1 MARVRSTRS
10 DTETRAQEP
19 MEGEEHELAEMSAQ
33 IAWETECDAVR
44 RQEEFSRRYRR
55 PLNAEFTW
63 HPLLR
68 RGARPSSGRGSSKA
82 ERPRPASVLVARF
95 NRVVTLLETA
105 NPALLLLYSQDAV
118 AFRLGEIVYRY
129 REREFDSEY
138 VDRIRAGVA
147 AADKSDTLIKALKGL
162 DAGHVGTLMFV
173 ARKFRP
179 TRGDNFFD
187 LIDEA
192 AESLSKLRRISQ
204 ILSFA
209 TGEPIKAEGR
219 PCIPYVLATCEL
231 ASLWEE
237 LTLSAVVYPKVI
249 AKGLRG
255 EDEAVQPSTQFIY
268 LALKMIAPPITV
280 QNAMTCLKH
289 VFTMRSV
296 YDKNKEQHIKRGYS
310 WLRFAESYLNATAI
324 GAGRAN
330 SVRVNAKRKRS
341 KRVMSPNEAKQKSEP
356 PDLTDLAAD

>member
-1 MARVRSTRS
+1 MEELMARARSTRS
-10 DTETRAQEP
+10 ETKT
-19 MEGEEHELAEMSAQ
+19 
-33 IAWETECDAVR
+33 AWEIECDAMR
-44 RQEEFSRRYRR
+44 RQEEFSCRYYR
-55 PLNAEFTW
+55 PLNAEFRW

-68 RGARPSSGRGSSKA
+68 RGAQPSSGGGSSKA
-82 ERPRPASVLVARF
+82 DSARPASLWVARF
-95 NRVVTLLETA
+95 NRVVTLLKTA
-105 NPALLLLYSQDAV
+105 NPALLLVYSQDAV

-129 REREFDSEY
+129 REREFNSEY

-147 AADKSDTLIKALKGL
+147 AADQADTLIKALKGL

-192 AESLSKLRRISQ
+192 AESLSKLRRIGQ

-209 TGEPIKAEGR
+209 TGEPIKAVGR

-237 LTLSAVVYPKVI
+237 LTLSAVVYPKGI

-255 EDEAVQPSTQFIY
+255 EDEAVQPSTQFIH
-268 LALKMIAPPITV
+268 LALQMIAPSITV
-280 QNAMTCLKH
+280 QNAITCLKH
-289 VFTMRSV
+289 VFTMSSV
-296 YDKNKEQHIKRGYS
+296 YDKNREQHIKRGYS
-310 WLRFAESYLNATAI
+310 WLHFAESNLNATAI
-324 GAGRAN
+324 GTDRAN
-330 SVRVNAKRKRS
+330 STRVNAKRKRA
-341 KRVMSPNEAKQKSEP
+341 KRVMSPNEAKQESER
-356 PDLTDLAAD
+356 PDVTDLAAD